1 MKKTISIMVLLTGFS
16 LLQGCIVP
24 FVAGA
29 AASAVV
35 VNDRRNIQTMSD
47 DQQIQYTAYQQIIAD
62 PSLTTGSHIVV
73 ETFDRNV
80 LLVGE
85 APTEDIRD
93 RVEAIVRALPK
104 VNRIYNQ
111 ITIGPPASAAE
122 LSTDSWITTKVRSE
136 MIATKGLNSGQV
148 KVITE
153 NGSVYLLGIV
163 THEQAQLA
171 VNVAR
176 HVNGVQRVV
185 KLFEYT
191 NF

>member
-1 MKKTISIMVLLTGFS
+1 MKRTISILLLVAGVS
-16 LLQGCIVP
+16 LLQGCVVP

-35 VNDRRNIQTMSD
+35 VNDRRNIETMSD
-47 DQQIQYTAYQQIIAD
+47 DQQIQYTAYQRIIAD
-62 PSLTTGSHIVV
+62 TSLTTGSHIVV

-85 APTEDIRD
+85 APTEDVRN
-93 RVEAIVRALPK
+93 RVEAIVRSLPK

-111 ITIGPPASAAE
+111 ITIGPPASPAE
-122 LSTDSWITTKVRSE
+122 LSNDSWITTKVKSE
-136 MIATKGLNSGQV
+136 MLAAKGLHSSQV

-163 THEQAQLA
+163 THDQAQLA
-171 VNVAR
+171 VDVAR
-176 HVNGVQRVV
+176 HVSGVQRVV
-185 KLFEYT
+185 KLFEYA

>member
-1 MKKTISIMVLLTGFS
+1 MVLLTGFS